1 VTAGARRAV
10 FLDRDGV
17 LNEVVLRNGAPES
30 PRTLEQ
36 LVLPHDIAAVQ
47 RLKDAGLLLFLIT
60 NQPDI
65 ARGNVTE
72 QFLGS
77 ILDRIRAHVPLD
89 DVRFCPHDDADAC
102 ECRKPKAGMILDL
115 AREWHVDLQRSW
127 VIGDMWRD
135 VGAARAAG
143 CRSILI
149 RRDYNVDAEPDVE
162 VSSLSEAVETVLTDA
177 A

>member
-1 VTAGARRAV
+1 
-10 FLDRDGV
+10 
-17 LNEVVLRNGAPES
+17 
-30 PRTLEQ
+30 
-36 LVLPHDIAAVQ
+36 
-47 RLKDAGLLLFLIT
+47 
-60 NQPDI
+60 
-65 ARGNVTE
+65 
-72 QFLGS
+72 
-77 ILDRIRAHVPLD
+77 
-89 DVRFCPHDDADAC
+89 
-102 ECRKPKAGMILDL
+102 
-115 AREWHVDLQRSW
+115 